1 MDDMASA
8 NRAPIGPSGALLG
21 LVLPREPYSADQFPS
36 NWQMWRNLPT
46 WDAVMIET
54 CGAEP
59 SYHLAAGVNSS
70 GEPSPLIG
78 RWRCGRYDGNVA
90 RTQSL
95 SILSAA
101 EGVNPMLAVL
111 LIGGVGFLLAGL
123 LAIGFGVPVKEFSFG
138 NTMILAGAIVACTGV
153 LMIAIWTAV
162 RELKKAARQLVEGT
176 TATSSGAGAS
186 ELRSAETPMPEEG
199 GFAFGGEHSAATA
212 ERSAQSE
219 ALPHA
224 SWFEQPAPRERGD
237 VQSQELEPNAT
248 AKARRNLLFASS
260 SRRERERD
268 QEWKGES
275 SVGDFSPGNPLTSS
289 QEPPPGGS
297 AEAPPAHSEDIRA
310 TRRGR
315 SGEPPPQRSGRVPP
329 RSQPGGRTEDQPSV
343 TVLKSGIVDGMAYSL
358 FSDGSIEAQM
368 PEGMMRFASIDELR
382 AHLDQ
387 RP

>member
-1 MDDMASA
+1 
-8 NRAPIGPSGALLG
+8 
-21 LVLPREPYSADQFPS
+21 
-36 NWQMWRNLPT
+36 
-46 WDAVMIET
+46 
-54 CGAEP
+54 
-59 SYHLAAGVNSS
+59 
-70 GEPSPLIG
+70 
-78 RWRCGRYDGNVA
+78 
-90 RTQSL
+90 
-95 SILSAA
+95 
-101 EGVNPMLAVL
+101 MLAVL

-162 RELKKAARQLVEGT
+162 RELKKAARQLAEGT
-176 TATSSGAGAS
+176 TVTSGGAGMPAS

-199 GFAFGGEHSAATA
+199 GFAFGGDHSGTTA

-219 ALPHA
+219 PLPHA
-224 SWFEQPAPRERGD
+224 SWFEQPASRERGD
-237 VQSQELEPNAT
+237 VQSEELEPNPT

-260 SRRERERD
+260 SRRERERA
-268 QEWKGES
+268 QERMGES

-289 QEPPPGGS
+289 QEPPHEGS
-297 AEAPPAHSEDIRA
+297 AEAPLAHSEDIRG

-315 SGEPPPQRSGRVPP
+315 SGEPPPQRNGRVAP
-329 RSQPGGRTEDQPSV
+329 RSQPVGRTEV
-343 TVLKSGIVDGMAYSL
+343 TVLKSGVVDGMAYSL